1 MTIQNF
7 KLFRDKCYIN
17 GEWVEANSK
26 DTISVNNPATLKE
39 IGTVPKC
46 GKEETKNAIDA
57 ANTAWP
63 QWKSTSARE
72 RSNILRKWFD
82 LIISNKEELAQ
93 IMTIEQ
99 GKPINE
105 SRGEIVYGASFI
117 EWFAEEAK
125 RVYGDTIPDPLTD
138 RRIVV
143 LKQPVGVVASITPWN
158 FPNAMITRKCAP
170 ALAVGCPVVI
180 KPASQTPYSALAL
193 AALAEEAGFP
203 KGTLNVITGKASEIG
218 DELATN
224 PIVRK
229 LSFTGS
235 TEIGK
240 VLMAKCA
247 GTVKKVSMELGGHAP
262 FIVFDDAN
270 IDDAVAGAMQSKFR
284 NTGQTCV
291 CANRVY
297 VQEKVYDEFC
307 KKFVEAVSKMK
318 VGDGLEE
325 DVTSGPL
332 IDENSLNKVEEHV
345 QDAVQMGAKVAIGGS
360 KHSLG
365 MNFYQPT
372 ILTDVTPQ
380 AKITFEETFGP
391 VAPVY
396 KFKDENEVIELANN
410 SPYGLASYFYSRDI
424 GRVWRVAEAL
434 EYGMVGVNTGLTSK
448 AEAPFGGIKESGLG
462 REGSKY
468 GIDDFIEIKI
478 LSNLSFLSG

>member
-1 MTIQNF
+1 M
-7 KLFRDKCYIN
+7 
-17 GEWVEANSK
+17 
-26 DTISVNNPATLKE
+26 
-39 IGTVPKC
+39 
-46 GKEETKNAIDA
+46 
-57 ANTAWP
+57 
-63 QWKSTSARE
+63 
-72 RSNILRKWFD
+72 
-82 LIISNKEELAQ
+82 
-93 IMTIEQ
+93 
-99 GKPINE
+99 
-105 SRGEIVYGASFI
+105 
-117 EWFAEEAK
+117 
-125 RVYGDTIPDPLTD
+125 TD

-180 KPASQTPYSALAL
+180 KPASQTPFSALAL

-240 VLMAKCA
+240 ILLQKCS

-262 FIVFDDAN
+262 FIVFNDAN
-270 IDDAVAGAMQSKFR
+270 INDAVAGAMQSKFR

-291 CANRVY
+291 CANRIY
-297 VQEKVYDEFC
+297 VQEKVYEDFC
-307 KKFVEAVSKMK
+307 KKFIEEVSKMK
-318 VGDGLEE
+318 VGDGLNEE
-325 DVTSGPL
+325 NSSGPM
-332 IDENSLNKVEEHV
+332 IDEHSLSKVEEHV
-345 QDAVQMGAKVAIGGS
+345 EDAIQYGAKVAIGGS
-360 KHSLG
+360 RHALG

-372 ILTDVTPQ
+372 ILTGVTSE
-380 AKITFEETFGP
+380 AKITTEETFGP
-391 VAPVY
+391 VAPIY

-424 GRVWRVAEAL
+424 GRIWRVAEAL

-468 GIDDFIEIKI
+468 GVDDFLEIKYI
-478 LSNLSFLSG
+478 NMCGLDK

>member
-1 MTIQNF
+1 MNIKDF
-7 KLFRDKCYIN
+7 KLFRDKNYID
-17 GEWVEANSK
+17 GKWITADSG
-26 DTISVNNPATLKE
+26 DTISVNNPANLKE

-46 GKEETKNAIDA
+46 GTSETKKAIEA
-57 ANTAWP
+57 ANKAWP
-63 QWKSTSARE
+63 DWKAKSARQ
-72 RSNILRKWFD
+72 RSDILRKWFE
-82 LIISNKEELAQ
+82 LIIKNKEELAQ

-105 SRGEIVYGASFI
+105 SRGEIGYGASFI
-117 EWFAEEAK
+117 EWFSEEAK
-125 RVYGDTIPDPLTD
+125 RVYGDTIPDPMTD

-180 KPASQTPYSALAL
+180 KPASQTPFSALAL

-240 VLMAKCA
+240 ILLQKCS

-262 FIVFDDAN
+262 FIVFNDAN
-270 IDDAVAGAMQSKFR
+270 INDAVAGAMQSKFR

-291 CANRVY
+291 CANRIY
-297 VQEKVYDEFC
+297 VQEKVYEEFC
-307 KKFVEAVSKMK
+307 KKFIEEVSKMK
-318 VGDGLEE
+318 VGDGLNEE
-325 DVTSGPL
+325 NSSGPM
-332 IDENSLNKVEEHV
+332 IDEHSLNKVEEHV
-345 QDAVQMGAKVAIGGS
+345 EDAIQYGAKVAIGGS
-360 KHSLG
+360 RHALG

-372 ILTDVTPQ
+372 ILTGVSSE
-380 AKITFEETFGP
+380 AKITTEETFGP
-391 VAPVY
+391 VAPIY

-410 SPYGLASYFYSRDI
+410 SPFGLASYFYSRDI
-424 GRVWRVAEAL
+424 GRIWRVAEAL

-468 GIDDFIEIKI
+468 GVDDFLEIKYI
-478 LSNLSFLSG
+478 NMCGLDK

>member
-1 MTIQNF
+1 LG
-7 KLFRDKCYIN
+7 LF
-17 GEWVEANSK
+17 
-26 DTISVNNPATLKE
+26 
-39 IGTVPKC
+39 PKC
-46 GKEETKNAIDA
+46 GTSETKKAIES
-57 ANTAWP
+57 ANNAWP
-63 QWKSTSARE
+63 EWKAKSARQ
-72 RSNILRKWFD
+72 RSEILRKWFD
-82 LIISNKEELAQ
+82 LIIKNKEELAQ
-93 IMTIEQ
+93 IMTTEQ

-117 EWFAEEAK
+117 EWFSEEAK
-125 RVYGDTIPDPLTD
+125 RIYGDTIPDPMTD

-180 KPASQTPYSALAL
+180 KPASQTPFSALAL

-218 DELATN
+218 EELASN

-240 VLMAKCA
+240 ILLQKCS

-270 IDDAVAGAMQSKFR
+270 IDDAVTGAVQSKFR

-291 CANRVY
+291 CANRIF
-297 VQEKVYDEFC
+297 VQEKVHDEFC
-307 KKFVEAVSKMK
+307 QKFIDAVSDIK
-318 VGDGLEE
+318 VGDGLDEE
-325 DVTSGPL
+325 NSSGPM
-332 IDENSLNKVEEHV
+332 IDEDSLSKVEEHV
-345 QDAVQMGAKVAIGGS
+345 EDAIQYGAKVAIGGS
-360 KHSLG
+360 RHALG

-372 ILTDVTPQ
+372 ILTGVTPE
-380 AKITFEETFGP
+380 AKITTEETFGP
-391 VAPVY
+391 VAPIY

-424 GRVWRVAEAL
+424 GRIWRVAEAL

-448 AEAPFGGIKESGLG
+448 AEAPFGGVKESGLG

-468 GIDDFIEIKI
+468 GVDDFLEIKYI
-478 LSNLSFLSG
+478 NMCGLDK

>member
-224 PIVRK
+224 PIIRK

-332 IDENSLNKVEEHV
+332 IDESSLNKVEEHV

-468 GIDDFIEIKI
+468 GIDDFIEIKYV
-478 LSNLSFLSG
+478 NMSGLDK

>member
-7 KLFRDKCYIN
+7 KLFRDKCFIN
-17 GEWVEANSK
+17 GEWIEANSK

-46 GKEETKNAIDA
+46 GKEETKKAIDA
-57 ANTAWP
+57 ANAAWP
-63 QWKSTSARE
+63 TWKSTSAKE
-72 RSNILRKWFD
+72 RSIILRKWFD

-270 IDDAVAGAMQSKFR
+270 IDDAVIGAMQSKFR

-297 VQEKVYDEFC
+297 VQEKVYEEFC
-307 KKFVEAVSKMK
+307 QKFVEAVSKMK

-345 QDAVQMGAKVAIGGS
+345 QDAVKMGAKVAIGGS

-396 KFKDENEVIELANN
+396 KFKDEKEVIDLANN

-468 GIDDFIEIKI
+468 GIDDFIEIKYV
-478 LSNLSFLSG
+478 NMSGLDK

>member
-1 MTIQNF
+1 MDLKNF
-7 KLFRDKCYIN
+7 KLFKDQCYIN
-17 GEWVEANSK
+17 GEWITSISGEV
-26 DTISVNNPATLKE
+26 ISVNNPATLKE

-46 GKEETKNAIDA
+46 GKEETKLAIEA
-57 ANTAWP
+57 ANNAWP
-63 QWKSTSARE
+63 KWRSISARE

-82 LIISNKEELAQ
+82 LIIQNKEELAQ

-117 EWFAEEAK
+117 EWFSEEAK

-138 RRIVV
+138 RRILV

-180 KPASQTPYSALAL
+180 KPASQTPFSALAL
-193 AALAEEAGFP
+193 AQLAEEAGFP

-240 VLMAKCA
+240 QLLQKCA

-270 IDDAVAGAMQSKFR
+270 IDDAVTGAMQSKFR

-307 KKFVEAVSKMK
+307 KKFVDAVSKMK
-318 VGDGLEE
+318 VGDGLDEE
-325 DVTSGPL
+325 VTSGPL
-332 IDENSLNKVEEHV
+332 IDENSLKKVEEHV
-345 QDAVQMGAKVAIGGS
+345 LDAVSTGANVAIGGA
-360 KHSLG
+360 KHALG

-372 ILTDVTPQ
+372 ILTNVTPK

-396 KFKDENEVIELANN
+396 KFKDEEEVIQLANN

-424 GRVWRVAEAL
+424 GRIWRVAEAL

-448 AEAPFGGIKESGLG
+448 AEAPFGGVKESGLG

-468 GIDDFIEIKI
+468 GIDDFIEIKYVNMCG
-478 LSNLSFLSG
+478 LDK

>member
-224 PIVRK
+224 PIIRK

-332 IDENSLNKVEEHV
+332 IDESSLNKVEEHV

-372 ILTDVTPQ
+372 ILTDVTPE

-468 GIDDFIEIKI
+468 GVDDFIEIKYV
-478 LSNLSFLSG
+478 NMSGLDK

>member
-1 MTIQNF
+1 MTIKKF
-7 KLFRDKCYIN
+7 KLFRDKCFID
-17 GEWVEANSK
+17 GEWVDAKSK
-26 DTISVNNPATLKE
+26 DTISVNNPASLEE

-46 GKEETKNAIDA
+46 GKEETKKAIQA
-57 ANTAWP
+57 ANAAWP
-63 QWKSTSARE
+63 QWRSISARE
-72 RSNILRKWFD
+72 RSNILKKWFD

-105 SRGEIVYGASFI
+105 ARGEIVYGASFI

-125 RVYGDTIPDPLTD
+125 RVYGDTIPDPMTD
-138 RRIVV
+138 RRILV

-170 ALAVGCPVVI
+170 ALAVGCPVII

-203 KGTLNVITGKASEIG
+203 KGTLNVLTGKASEIG

-224 PIVRK
+224 PIIRK

-270 IDDAVAGAMQSKFR
+270 IDDAVTGAMQSKFR

-307 KKFVEAVSKMK
+307 RKFIDSVSKMK
-318 VGDGLEE
+318 VGDGLNEE
-325 DVTSGPL
+325 NSSGPM
-332 IDENSLNKVEEHV
+332 IDEHSLSKVEEHV
-345 QDAVQMGAKVAIGGS
+345 EDAVACGAKVAIGGAR
-360 KHSLG
+360 HSLG
-365 MNFYQPT
+365 LNFYQPT
-372 ILTDVTPQ
+372 ILTGVTPE
-380 AKITFEETFGP
+380 AKITSEETFGP

-396 KFKDENEVIELANN
+396 KFKDESEVIELANN

-424 GRVWRVAEAL
+424 GRIWRVAEAL

-468 GIDDFIEIKI
+468 GIDDFIEIKYI
-478 LSNLSFLSG
+478 NMCGLDK

>member
-1 MTIQNF
+1 MTIQKF
-7 KLFRDKCYIN
+7 KLFRDKCFID
-17 GEWVEANSK
+17 GEWVDAKSK
-26 DTISVNNPATLKE
+26 DTISVNNPASLEE

-46 GKEETKNAIDA
+46 GKEETKKAIQA
-57 ANTAWP
+57 ANAAWP
-63 QWKSTSARE
+63 QWRSISARE
-72 RSNILRKWFD
+72 RSNILKKWFD
-82 LIISNKEELAQ
+82 LIISNKEDLAQ

-105 SRGEIVYGASFI
+105 ARGEIVYGASFI

-125 RVYGDTIPDPLTD
+125 RVYGDTIPDPMTD
-138 RRIVV
+138 RRILV

-170 ALAVGCPVVI
+170 ALAVGCPVII

-203 KGTLNVITGKASEIG
+203 KGTLNVLTGKASEIG

-224 PIVRK
+224 PIIRK

-270 IDDAVAGAMQSKFR
+270 IDDAVTGAMQSKFR

-307 KKFVEAVSKMK
+307 RKFIDSVSQMK
-318 VGDGLEE
+318 VGDGLNEE
-325 DVTSGPL
+325 NSSGPM
-332 IDENSLNKVEEHV
+332 IDEHSLSKVEEHV
-345 QDAVQMGAKVAIGGS
+345 QDAVACGAKVAIGGAR
-360 KHSLG
+360 HSLG
-365 MNFYQPT
+365 LNFYQPT
-372 ILTDVTPQ
+372 ILTGVTPE
-380 AKITFEETFGP
+380 AKITSEETFGP

-396 KFKDENEVIELANN
+396 KFKDESEVIELANN

-424 GRVWRVAEAL
+424 GRIWRVAEAL

-468 GIDDFIEIKI
+468 GIDDFIEIKYI
-478 LSNLSFLSG
+478 NMCGLDK

>member
-17 GEWVEANSK
+17 GEWIEANSK

-46 GKEETKNAIDA
+46 GKEETKKAIDA
-57 ANTAWP
+57 ANAAWP
-63 QWKSTSARE
+63 KWKSTSAKE
-72 RSNILRKWFD
+72 RSIILRKWFD

-270 IDDAVAGAMQSKFR
+270 IDDAVIGAMQSKFR

-297 VQEKVYDEFC
+297 VQEKVYEEFC
-307 KKFVEAVSKMK
+307 QKFVEAVSKMK

-372 ILTDVTPQ
+372 ILTDVSPQ

-396 KFKDENEVIELANN
+396 KFKDEKEVIDLANN

-468 GIDDFIEIKI
+468 GIDDFIEIKYV
-478 LSNLSFLSG
+478 NMSGLDK

>member
-372 ILTDVTPQ
+372 ILTDVAPQ

-468 GIDDFIEIKI
+468 GIDDFIEIKYV
-478 LSNLSFLSG
+478 NMSGLDK

>member
-1 MTIQNF
+1 MKFQDF
-7 KLFRDKCYIN
+7 KLYRNKNYID
-17 GEWVEANSK
+17 GEWVDSDSG
-26 DTISVNNPATLKE
+26 DTISVNNPANLKE

-46 GKEETKNAIDA
+46 GTSETKKAIES
-57 ANTAWP
+57 ANNAWP
-63 QWKSTSARE
+63 EWKAKSARQ
-72 RSNILRKWFD
+72 RSEILRKWFD
-82 LIISNKEELAQ
+82 LIIKNKEELAQ
-93 IMTIEQ
+93 IMTTEQ

-117 EWFAEEAK
+117 EWFSEEAK
-125 RVYGDTIPDPLTD
+125 RIYGDTIPDPMTD

-180 KPASQTPYSALAL
+180 KPASQTPFSALAL

-218 DELATN
+218 EELASN

-240 VLMAKCA
+240 ILLQKCS

-270 IDDAVAGAMQSKFR
+270 IDDAVTGAVQSKFR

-291 CANRVY
+291 CANRIF
-297 VQEKVYDEFC
+297 VQEKVHDEFC
-307 KKFVEAVSKMK
+307 KKFIDAVSDIK
-318 VGDGLEE
+318 VGDGLDEE
-325 DVTSGPL
+325 NSSGPM
-332 IDENSLNKVEEHV
+332 IDEDSLSKVEEHV
-345 QDAVQMGAKVAIGGS
+345 EDAIQYGAKVAIGGS
-360 KHSLG
+360 RHALG

-372 ILTDVTPQ
+372 ILTGVTPE
-380 AKITFEETFGP
+380 AKITTEETFGP
-391 VAPVY
+391 VAPIY
-396 KFKDENEVIELANN
+396 KFKDENEVIEFSIWPSILFLFKRYWKN
-410 SPYGLASYFYSRDI
+410 
-424 GRVWRVAEAL
+424 L
-434 EYGMVGVNTGLTSK
+434 ESCR
-448 AEAPFGGIKESGLG
+448 S
-462 REGSKY
+462 S
-468 GIDDFIEIKI
+468 
-478 LSNLSFLSG
+478 

>member
-1 MTIQNF
+1 MKITDSKF
-7 KLFRDKCYIN
+7 YRDKCYIN
-17 GEWVEANSK
+17 GEWVSADSGE
-26 DTISVNNPATLKE
+26 TISVNNPATLEE

-46 GKEETKNAIDA
+46 ETAETRRAIEA
-57 ANTAWP
+57 ANAAWP
-63 QWKSTSARE
+63 EWKAKSARQ
-72 RSNILRKWFD
+72 RSDILRKWFD
-82 LIISNKEELAQ
+82 LMIENKEELAQ
-93 IMTIEQ
+93 MMTIEQ

-105 SRGEIVYGASFI
+105 SRGEIGYGASFV
-117 EWFAEEAK
+117 EWFSEEAK
-125 RVYGDTIPDPLTD
+125 RVYGDTIPDPMTD

-180 KPASQTPYSALAL
+180 KPASQTPFSALAL
-193 AALAEEAGFP
+193 AVLAEEAGFP
-203 KGTLNVITGKASEIG
+203 KGILNVITGKASAIG

-240 VLMAKCA
+240 VLLEKCS

-291 CANRVY
+291 CANRIY
-297 VQEKVYDEFC
+297 VQENVNDEFC

-318 VGDGLEE
+318 VGDGLNEE
-325 DVTSGPL
+325 NSSGPM
-332 IDENSLNKVEEHV
+332 IDEHSLSKVEEHV
-345 QDAVQMGAKVAIGGS
+345 EDAIACGAKVAIGGA

-365 MNFYQPT
+365 LNFYQPT
-372 ILTDVTPQ
+372 ILTGVTPE
-380 AKITFEETFGP
+380 AKITTEETFGP

-396 KFKDENEVIELANN
+396 KFKDENEVIDLANN

-424 GRVWRVAEAL
+424 GRIWRVAEAL

-468 GIDDFIEIKI
+468 GIDDFIEIKYI
-478 LSNLSFLSG
+478 NMCGLDK

>member
-17 GEWVEANSK
+17 GEWIEANSK
-26 DTISVNNPATLKE
+26 DKISVNNPASLKE

-72 RSNILRKWFD
+72 RSKILKKWFD
-82 LIISNKEELAQ
+82 LIISNKEELAE

-297 VQEKVYDEFC
+297 VQEKVYEEFC

-345 QDAVQMGAKVAIGGS
+345 QDAIQMGAKVAIGGS

-468 GIDDFIEIKI
+468 GIDDFIEIKYV
-478 LSNLSFLSG
+478 NMSGLDK

>member
-1 MTIQNF
+1 MDIKKSKF
-7 KLFRDKCYIN
+7 YRDQCYIN
-17 GEWVEANSK
+17 GKWISANSK
-26 DTISVNNPATLKE
+26 EIISVNNPASLKE

-46 GKEETKNAIDA
+46 GREETAIAINA
-57 ANTAWP
+57 ANNAWP
-63 QWKSTSARE
+63 EWKANSARE
-72 RSNILRKWFD
+72 RSNILKKWFD
-82 LIISNKEELAQ
+82 LIIENREELSQ
-93 IMTIEQ
+93 IMTVEQ

-105 SRGEIVYGASFI
+105 ARGEITYGASFI

-125 RVYGDTIPDPLTD
+125 RVYGDTIPDPMPD

-180 KPASQTPYSALAL
+180 KPASQTPFSALAL
-193 AALAEEAGFP
+193 AVLAEEAGFP

-240 VLMAKCA
+240 ILLQKCSS
-247 GTVKKVSMELGGHAP
+247 TVKKVSMELGGHAP

-291 CANRVY
+291 CANRIY
-297 VQEKVYDEFC
+297 VQEKIYDEFS
-307 KKFVEAVSKMK
+307 KKFVEAVSKLK
-318 VGDGLEE
+318 VGDGLDEE
-325 DVTSGPL
+325 VASGPM
-332 IDENSLNKVEEHV
+332 IDEHSLAKVEEHV
-345 QDAVQMGAKVAIGGS
+345 EDAIQMGAKVAIGGS
-360 KHSLG
+360 RHSLG
-365 MNFYQPT
+365 NNFYQPT
-372 ILTDVTPQ
+372 VLTEVTSK

-391 VAPVY
+391 VAPIY
-396 KFKDENEVIELANN
+396 KFKDEKEVIDLANN

-424 GRVWRVAEAL
+424 GRVWRVAEGL

-468 GIDDFIEIKI
+468 GVDDFIEIKYV
-478 LSNLSFLSG
+478 NMSGLDK

>member
-325 DVTSGPL
+325 DVNSGPL

-345 QDAVQMGAKVAIGGS
+345 QDAVQKGAKVAIGGS

-468 GIDDFIEIKI
+468 GIDDFIEIKYV
-478 LSNLSFLSG
+478 NMSGLDK